1 MPRSPF
7 TALFHAVTRCKAP
20 ERSEIG
26 YVILLVSLLLSVAN
40 VVYSL
45 VMLVILSKS
54 DLFSVGDIVLT
65 AFFLSMSLFTLI
77 AAVPMMRQ
85 DVLMT
90 RYGQFNILVFLSF
103 VFSVTVVGL
112 TVSVSLDECYRM
124 LNYGSAGS
132 KLTAH
137 DLMES
142 RVFTSAYGIYA
153 GGLTDSNSTV
163 ITPTEIADV
172 CMSKL
177 PVESKFC
184 SKLFSHITQL
194 AAMKSRVES
203 IILVNVFL
211 FLGQIIL
218 FLIYTRL
225 IKNGAAESI
234 QELTV
239 LDLCRSR
246 KKDHSNVQDSI

>member
-1 MPRSPF
+1 
-7 TALFHAVTRCKAP
+7 
-20 ERSEIG
+20 
-26 YVILLVSLLLSVAN
+26 
-40 VVYSL
+40 
-45 VMLVILSKS
+45 
-54 DLFSVGDIVLT
+54 
-65 AFFLSMSLFTLI
+65 
-77 AAVPMMRQ
+77 
-85 DVLMT
+85 MT

-124 LNYGSAGS
+124 LNYGSTGS

-142 RVFTSAYGIYA
+142 RVFISAYGIYA
-153 GGLTDSNSTV
+153 SGLTDSNSKI
-163 ITPTEIADV
+163 ITPTEIADS
-172 CMSKL
+172 CLSKL
-177 PVESKFC
+177 PVDSKFC
-184 SKLFSHITQL
+184 SNLFSHITQL
-194 AAMKSRVES
+194 AAMKSRVET

-218 FLIYTRL
+218 FLIYSRL
-225 IKNGAAESI
+225 IKNGTADSI